1 MIRNIFSKLLLPCS
15 IAAVLATSCR
25 KEYEPL
31 DKVSDL
37 AWYTSETINQGNSE
51 YVVNVDTFI
60 SFIDASQGFTS
71 HKWVIEEG
79 SNFMIDDFD
88 YKKPPIKNQ
97 VDPNKGLVSKN
108 AAESIFF
115 GTPGKTTVTLV
126 DTFNEWA
133 TSHEKNPTQTVLE
146 DGIWV
151 LRKVFTVNVYAKPRP
166 AFTVKKSDGT
176 VLLNVL
182 PDDVVSSDKSTW
194 KNVEVEAGESLTF
207 VNNTPNQ
214 EFETVEGITWS
225 VEGSVQKT
233 SAANEAA
240 FTFNVPSEEGYSEHS
255 LPCRKTG
262 CQRKEVH
269 TACHQSCEIIQTI

>member
-97 VDPNKGLVSKN
+97 VHLFHL
-108 AAESIFF
+108 I
-115 GTPGKTTVTLV
+115 
-126 DTFNEWA
+126 
-133 TSHEKNPTQTVLE
+133 
-146 DGIWV
+146 
-151 LRKVFTVNVYAKPRP
+151 
-166 AFTVKKSDGT
+166 
-176 VLLNVL
+176 
-182 PDDVVSSDKSTW
+182 
-194 KNVEVEAGESLTF
+194 
-207 VNNTPNQ
+207 NN
-214 EFETVEGITWS
+214 
-225 VEGSVQKT
+225 
-233 SAANEAA
+233 
-240 FTFNVPSEEGYSEHS
+240 
-255 LPCRKTG
+255 
-262 CQRKEVH
+262 
-269 TACHQSCEIIQTI
+269 